1 MKAMR
6 PGILY
11 EHVFESMVRESH
23 ESEDVLE
30 IPFNGNSDFSLSDSG
45 KRRVKKYL
53 HLLWLVKPSV
63 RIQTLVIMVFGNN

>member
-1 MKAMR
+1 MR

-53 HLLWLVKPSV
+53 HLLWLVKPSE
-63 RIQTLVIMVFGNN
+63 RIQILIIMVFGIN